1 MTFQQLSTCPQ
12 LVTTRRSYPH
22 WRRITEAGL
31 PTPFQT
37 RQVVEKKE
45 ENTVFHRVA
54 PALSTTPNLINYI
67 KRLT

>member
-12 LVTTRRSYPH
+12 QRAFVSSCPQ
-22 WRRITEAGL
+22 WRYITEAGL

-37 RQVVEKKE
+37 SQVIEKKE

-54 PALSTTPNLINYI
+54 PSLSTNPNLINYI